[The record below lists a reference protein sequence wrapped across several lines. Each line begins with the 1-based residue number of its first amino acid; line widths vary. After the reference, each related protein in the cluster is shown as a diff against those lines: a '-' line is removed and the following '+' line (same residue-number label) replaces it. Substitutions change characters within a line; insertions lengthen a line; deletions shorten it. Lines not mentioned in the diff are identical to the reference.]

1 MKKILFTLGILG
13 ASLLQITHAAAEGLN
28 CIRQEDQ
35 TEFNLHTNIQE
46 VMILESQQEV
56 KFMPITRVLPNFVFS
71 VRQPRKMKQADTE
84 VIVLTTNIFDRNEK
98 TLTIQNTIV
107 ANGPTNHS
115 WTQEFFRCR

>member
-1 MKKILFTLGILG
+1 MKKILFTFGILG
-13 ASLLQITHAAAEGLN
+13 TSLLQITHAAAEGLS

-35 TEFNLHTNIQE
+35 VEFNLHTNIQE

-56 KFMPITRVLPNFVFS
+56 KFMPITKVLPNFVFS
-71 VRQPRKMKQADTE
+71 VRQPRKMKRADTE